1 MSAFP
6 WLVVLSTREINR
18 LGVVQ
23 QVVARR
29 LSRVKAGE
37 LLGLSAKQVAR
48 LCAAYQSQ
56 EAAGLA
62 SRRRGRPSNNKVA
75 QATETEVVALVRKHY
90 DDFGPTLL
98 REKLRELHG
107 IALGK
112 ETIRRILVRNGIWLP
127 RDQRVAKPH
136 QPRFRRE
143 CLGELVQID
152 GCEHYWF
159 EDRGPYCSLLVYV
172 DDATGRLMEML
183 FVNTEST
190 FGYFEATASYLRRHG
205 KPVAF
210 YSDKHSIFRVARE
223 GSTGVHRGVS
233 QFARALAELNIDII
247 CANTPQAKGR
257 VERMNKTLQDRLVK
271 ELRLRGISTIDAGNA
286 FLPEYMIDFN
296 RRFARNPRSDHDAH
310 RPLGSHDDLDKV
322 FCARVQRTMTANLV
336 VHFERNSYS

>member
-1 MSAFP
+1 
-6 WLVVLSTREINR
+6 
-18 LGVVQ
+18 
-23 QVVARR
+23 
-29 LSRVKAGE
+29 
-37 LLGLSAKQVAR
+37 
-48 LCAAYQSQ
+48 
-56 EAAGLA
+56 
-62 SRRRGRPSNNKVA
+62 
-75 QATETEVVALVRKHY
+75 
-90 DDFGPTLL
+90 LL

-183 FVNTEST
+183 FVSTEST
-190 FGYFEATASYLRRHG
+190 FGYFEATAGYLRRHG

-210 YSDKHSIFRVARE
+210 YSDKHSVFRVTRE
-223 GSTGVHRGVS
+223 GSSGVHRGIT

-247 CANTPQAKGR
+247 CANTPQNRGEAASLLIEDHRRRSAGFRGHHRWDPGGR
-257 VERMNKTLQDRLVK
+257 RGQRVATDGRLLRSPTPRADRGRSGSA
-271 ELRLRGISTIDAGNA
+271 EAARCSDA
-286 FLPEYMIDFN
+286 
-296 RRFARNPRSDHDAH
+296 
-310 RPLGSHDDLDKV
+310 
-322 FCARVQRTMTANLV
+322 CARDRGRDGSQAATAALPDASPPEHSLEAAGAALPTSTPAPAARPSDSPGNSHLV
-336 VHFERNSYS
+336 HGRIPHRRNRSSAGVECGCSAPTFCWGYWSGSRQGTGVFLGQTRRAGTASKGCAVGVA